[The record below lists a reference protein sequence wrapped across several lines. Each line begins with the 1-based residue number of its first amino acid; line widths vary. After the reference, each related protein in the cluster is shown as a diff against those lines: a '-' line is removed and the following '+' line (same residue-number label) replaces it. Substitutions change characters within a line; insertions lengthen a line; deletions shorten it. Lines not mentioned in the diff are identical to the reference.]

1 MSATNTCYYSNKCQW
16 SKAFVTELAKTPWK
30 NSFRFICVD
39 ASPTRPQLP
48 SWLKKVPTIV
58 VAGEPEPRTD
68 SDVMN
73 WLYEKRMKE
82 GQQQGAPSTSGPT
95 ASAGGAEPE
104 AFSMME
110 QVSFAKGFSYSGLDV
125 DTSSQGTGGTS
136 MPGAFSFLGGA
147 AAEGDKAGQGGGAA
161 TQVASQRRSKK
172 EELFD
177 KQMEAYQRDRE
188 QGMPRQAAGRL

>member
-1 MSATNTCYYSNKCQW
+1 MSATNICYYSNKCQW
-16 SKAFVTELAKTPWK
+16 SKAFVSELAKTPWK
-30 NSFRFICVD
+30 NEFRFICVD
-39 ASPTRPQLP
+39 ASPSRPQLP

-68 SDVMN
+68 ADVMN
-73 WLYEKRMKE
+73 WLYEKRLKE
-82 GQQQGAPSTSGPT
+82 GGGQKGAAP
-95 ASAGGAEPE
+95 AGAGAGEPE

-125 DTSSQGTGGTS
+125 DTSSQGMGGST
-136 MPGAFSFLGGA
+136 MPGAFSFLSGA
-147 AAEGDKAGQGGGAA
+147 ASEGDRASQGVTTAPA
-161 TQVASQRRSKK
+161 NSQRRSKK

-188 QGMPRQAAGRL
+188 SGMPKQGAGRL